1 MLYGL
6 SVMAAERGTG
16 RVQRFPVA
24 GYQPHQGAVSQRRQE
39 DTPPPPR
46 KTVLR
51 ASGEDVP
58 RPKRP
63 KTGKAGRTEAI
74 SWRSRRPAQWIGRG
88 AEMTDQSTIKC
99 SACKAGAGEE
109 EIFGLTFERHG
120 GSTFRI
126 SLCRDC
132 TSLILDLLVAMR
144 SAPAPPHIPATIK
157 LESCPH
163 GRVHSR
169 TVAMATGR
177 PKNYI
182 YTQTDRDKTHILYKR
197 D

>member
-24 GYQPHQGAVSQRRQE
+24 GHQPHQGAVSQRRQE

-46 KTVLR
+46 KTALR

-88 AEMTDQSTIKC
+88 AEMTEQSTIKC

-109 EIFGLTFERHG
+109 ET
-120 GSTFRI
+120 
-126 SLCRDC
+126 
-132 TSLILDLLVAMR
+132 DL
-144 SAPAPPHIPATIK
+144 
-157 LESCPH
+157 
-163 GRVHSR
+163 
-169 TVAMATGR
+169 R
-177 PKNYI
+177 P
-182 YTQTDRDKTHILYKR
+182 DVRAARGFDFSHFPMPRLHVV
-197 D
+197 DS

>member
-46 KTVLR
+46 KTALR

-88 AEMTDQSTIKC
+88 TEMTEQSTIKC
-99 SACKAGAGEE
+99 SACKAGTGEE
-109 EIFGLTFERHG
+109 EVFGLKFERHG
-120 GSTFRI
+120 GSTFRV
-126 SLCRDC
+126 SLCREC
-132 TSLILDLLVAMR
+132 TAAVLDLLVLIR
-144 SAPAPPHIPATIK
+144 DSTSHPT
-157 LESCPH
+157 
-163 GRVHSR
+163 HSR
-169 TVAMATGR
+169 Y
-177 PKNYI
+177 N
-182 YTQTDRDKTHILYKR
+182 
-197 D
+197 